1 MEDYIPRIEDTE
13 LKRNRSGKWEIRWS
27 VPAAV
32 TGTGHAR
39 SRSRSCNTEDY
50 NLAVK
55 IRREYL
61 SAAST
66 ALAGLKLPTVGEL
79 VRKYEA
85 EHVAVTGVA
94 PTQVASLKP
103 IVHFLG
109 GYTPDQLSPSQLA
122 NYRSC
127 RLAGKRAGFGR
138 GPAAL
143 GTVRRELS
151 ALGAVLK
158 WAKKNQH
165 LPADFVLPE
174 IALPPEGAPR
184 EVYLDK
190 ATERAFYAHC
200 SRVFRRT
207 KLGVGTP
214 DVQMR
219 AKTVRRAA
227 LFSMIA
233 LSTAA
238 RAQAIIGLTWDRV
251 DLARKLIDFRDG
263 TLRATKKRRVPVPM
277 EDRLWRELARAWIE
291 QGKPQV
297 GPVLGSFGEL
307 RKSFETLKAG
317 FVGPRGRVLPPDLT
331 RHDLRRTWATLA
343 AQDGVPMF
351 QIAGMLGDT
360 LETVEKHYAH
370 HSPEY
375 LRGAVNRDRA

>member
-1 MEDYIPRIEDTE
+1 MEDYLPRIEDTE

-27 VPAAV
+27 VPAGL
-32 TGTGHAR
+32 TGTGRAR
-39 SRSRSCNTEDY
+39 SRSRSCNTADY

-61 SAAST
+61 SAASS
-66 ALAGLKLPTVGEL
+66 ALAGLKLPTVAEL
-79 VRKYEA
+79 VRKYA
-85 EHVAVTGVA
+85 FDHVDVTGVA
-94 PTQVASLKP
+94 PTQMASLKP
-103 IVHFLG
+103 IVHLLG
-109 GYTPDQLSPSQLA
+109 LYTPDGLSPGVLLS
-122 NYRSC
+122 YRLN
-127 RLAGKRAGFGR
+127 RKGGLGGFGR

-143 GTVRRELS
+143 GTIRRELS

-158 WAKKNQH
+158 WSKKNQH
-165 LPADFVLPE
+165 LPSDFVLPE

-184 EVYLDK
+184 ELYLDK
-190 ATERAFYAHC
+190 ACEKAFYAYC
-200 SRVFRRT
+200 SRVFRWT

-219 AKTVRRAA
+219 NKTVRRAA

-238 RAQAIIGLTWDRV
+238 RAQAVIGLTWDRV
-251 DLARKLIDFRDG
+251 DLRRRLIDFRDG

-277 EDRLWRELARAWIE
+277 DDRLWRELARAWIE

-375 LRGAVNRDRA
+375 LRAAVNRDRA